1 MAACAIARGSWALWR
16 SAQAATGAELQ
27 AALLMNAGDHR
38 PPRRAA
44 ALGFTPAA
52 LGHRRW
58 PASRPQVLGGERRRR
73 APAADGSLVNA
84 FARAGRW
91 HGVHSRPP
99 QASGSQGDAGSCD
112 PNWGQSVS
120 PPPPR
125 SRGRARR
132 PAAAG
137 LGGTTETGRGHW
149 RRGATAG
156 VSQGSHPSR
165 RRIGPRSR

>member
-1 MAACAIARGSWALWR
+1 
-16 SAQAATGAELQ
+16 
-27 AALLMNAGDHR
+27 MNAGDHR

-44 ALGFTPAA
+44 ALGCTPAA

-99 QASGSQGDAGSCD
+99 QASGDQGDAGSCD
-112 PNWGQSVS
+112 PDWGQSVI
-120 PPPPR
+120 PPPSTPR
-125 SRGRARR
+125 GCGAQQECSSRVSGTLAMFRSPSTTALSTGGRRQQY
-132 PAAAG
+132 PMT
-137 LGGTTETGRGHW
+137 LRGVQSVQNAHQL
-149 RRGATAG
+149 RGAHSFLSATDSG
-156 VSQGSHPSR
+156 LTVDVP
-165 RRIGPRSR
+165 